1 MAHDGTEYKRH
12 RSPDWL
18 NGNGP
23 YLSFLR
29 GDLSGAKPL
38 AAIAELFKRS

>member
-1 MAHDGTEYKRH
+1 MAHDGTECKRH
-12 RSPDWL
+12 RSPDGS

-23 YLSFLR
+23 YLSSLR
-29 GDLSGAKPL
+29 GDLSGAKPF